1 MNEFLDEIVN
11 MKFIQ
16 QSNML
21 TILDPWQ
28 SKGYFWIAIFMPKQS
43 KRAQKLIALRALYV
57 CRIHLFMMRIKR
69 AERNIVMDV
78 VDLFVKKNGKDG
90 INEIPEAEKIYR
102 PRAFNMYWLDAD
114 SSSRLCKDSQPHLNP
129 REFKKKYRM
138 THESFKNLV
147 QTSSGIRWSLFGQ

>member
-1 MNEFLDEIVN
+1 
-11 MKFIQ
+11 
-16 QSNML
+16 
-21 TILDPWQ
+21 
-28 SKGYFWIAIFMPKQS
+28 MPKQS

-102 PRAFNMYWLDAD
+102 PRAFNMY
-114 SSSRLCKDSQPHLNP
+114 
-129 REFKKKYRM
+129 
-138 THESFKNLV
+138 
-147 QTSSGIRWSLFGQ
+147 